1 MSNTSTKINILTK
14 NFNSYC
20 STLSTFIVTISP
32 NETMKMYRNEIV
44 KLEKKQSSVIIDTFV
59 LNALKYESQIL
70 EGDESFFLGESFDNI
85 TNEDDNMIMKVFEFK
100 NIWRKVN
107 NSNKTQI
114 KNYMR
119 ILCQIARVYVDTV
132 IENRE

>member
-1 MSNTSTKINILTK
+1 MSDKLTILIK

-20 STLSTFIVTISP
+20 VTLSTFISTISP
-32 NETMKMYRNEIV
+32 NETMKMYKDEVV
-44 KLEKKQSSVIIDTFV
+44 KLDKKQSTVIIDTFV

-70 EGDESFFLGESFDNI
+70 EGNEAFFLGESFEEI
-85 TNEDDNMIMKVFEFK
+85 TNDDENMILKVFEFK

-114 KNYMR
+114 KNYMK
-119 ILCQIARVYVDTV
+119 ILCRIARAYVDIV
-132 IENRE
+132 IDQRDQD